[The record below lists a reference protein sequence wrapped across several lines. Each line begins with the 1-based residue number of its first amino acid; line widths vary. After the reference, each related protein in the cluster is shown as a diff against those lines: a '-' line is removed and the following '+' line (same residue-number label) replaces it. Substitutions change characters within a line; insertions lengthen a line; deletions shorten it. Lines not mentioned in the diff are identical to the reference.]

1 MNVQRLRVPSQI
13 LLDVLFTEKHFDL
26 SSYSN
31 ANIPA
36 DAKVVGM
43 LAVPETLSVDL
54 LLYSDKF
61 PAVKEGSHVPFVNIA
76 LVGYALVPNEHERP
90 EITRKPVT

>member
-1 MNVQRLRVPSQI
+1 
-13 LLDVLFTEKHFDL
+13 
-26 SSYSN
+26 
-31 ANIPA
+31 
-36 DAKVVGM
+36 M

-61 PAVKEGSHVPFVNIA
+61 PPVEEGCHVPFVRA
-76 LVGYALVPNEHERP
+76 SLVIDDLVPNEHERP